1 MLFLVRVPHNHTLTH
16 VVGAGVVGAGV
27 VVLVLLVLVLLVLVL
42 STHSHIL
49 SVQAHTLRELTQPQ
63 NCSH

>member
-27 VVLVLLVLVLLVLVL
+27 E
-42 STHSHIL
+42 
-49 SVQAHTLRELTQPQ
+49 HTLTHLVSPSTYASRAHAATKLQPLI
-63 NCSH
+63 S